1 MDNADDRKIDY
12 TQYLPSGNRGN
23 ILMTTRNPECFIHR
37 TVGQEFLDKLD
48 VDDVEE
54 LLLKASGI
62 DESLWDVRKLA
73 AANIVQL
80 LGRHALAITQAGAFI
95 MKGLCALEEY
105 LHEFQHQRQRLLR
118 FCPDQSR
125 STYGGVYTT
134 FEVSAQVMAKSSDPQ
149 AIDAL
154 ELLRILAFVHF
165 DRVPILMFQKAW
177 IYAQKIRSNEE
188 NGLQESITTLS
199 QWHVSRLP
207 KLLRSLHSGELDII
221 SLREAVWT
229 LASFSI
235 TSINETD
242 DISMHPLVHA
252 WAKDRLNQSDQTTAW
267 LATAS
272 VLALSTERHGV
283 YQQFWRRL
291 RSHIEIC
298 VDLSSDDCFDENHFE
313 VARTFY
319 SFSWFLYIMQ
329 SIFRARDL
337 LTVTLNM
344 LENKHASIPK
354 MRIQH
359 LLAMCYRDLGQ
370 IQMATELLE
379 EVFKIQRTMYPEH
392 HDCLA
397 SGHEL
402 AKVYMENG
410 QHKRA
415 AELLEEVVKIQKVT
429 LDPKHPDRLQA
440 EDMLA
445 NAYSYLE

>member
-1 MDNADDRKIDY
+1 
-12 TQYLPSGNRGN
+12 
-23 ILMTTRNPECFIHR
+23 
-37 TVGQEFLDKLD
+37 
-48 VDDVEE
+48 
-54 LLLKASGI
+54 
-62 DESLWDVRKLA
+62 
-73 AANIVQL
+73 
-80 LGRHALAITQAGAFI
+80 
-95 MKGLCALEEY
+95 
-105 LHEFQHQRQRLLR
+105 
-118 FCPDQSR
+118 
-125 STYGGVYTT
+125 
-134 FEVSAQVMAKSSDPQ
+134 
-149 AIDAL
+149 
-154 ELLRILAFVHF
+154 
-165 DRVPILMFQKAW
+165 
-177 IYAQKIRSNEE
+177 
-188 NGLQESITTLS
+188 
-199 QWHVSRLP
+199 
-207 KLLRSLHSGELDII
+207 
-221 SLREAVWT
+221 
-229 LASFSI
+229 
-235 TSINETD
+235 
-242 DISMHPLVHA
+242 
-252 WAKDRLNQSDQTTAW
+252 
-267 LATAS
+267 
-272 VLALSTERHGV
+272 
-283 YQQFWRRL
+283 
-291 RSHIEIC
+291 
-298 VDLSSDDCFDENHFE
+298 
-313 VARTFY
+313 
-319 SFSWFLYIMQ
+319 MQ